1 MHGRCIIEGRSTNFN
16 ICVHERHEKWIKVH
30 SGYAAVAAY
39 QNPYSSRHNEIT
51 VSSPNVV
58 NTVGRYA
65 KNTKK
70 LTAVVSI
77 PPSSVCTCAHE
88 TKMKVSHKTNWRESK
103 REASSSKRQQTYEK
117 LIVCVCCVP
126 IFFFFFHFFRN
137 LSLYHCV
144 SAPRSNGIIKSRA
157 TTKKRRRKKQLTAIE
172 ENQFFLFVS
181 IISTYLHIV
190 YNTFNRVVQ
199 LISITPRKSEFLIN
213 TNIFA

>member
-117 LIVCVCCVP
+117 TNCVRLLCTD
-126 IFFFFFHFFRN
+126 FFFVFF
-137 LSLYHCV
+137 
-144 SAPRSNGIIKSRA
+144 I
-157 TTKKRRRKKQLTAIE
+157 
-172 ENQFFLFVS
+172 FLE
-181 IISTYLHIV
+181 ISH
-190 YNTFNRVVQ
+190 
-199 LISITPRKSEFLIN
+199 SITAFQHLARTELSRVEQQQKREEEKN
-213 TNIFA
+213 N